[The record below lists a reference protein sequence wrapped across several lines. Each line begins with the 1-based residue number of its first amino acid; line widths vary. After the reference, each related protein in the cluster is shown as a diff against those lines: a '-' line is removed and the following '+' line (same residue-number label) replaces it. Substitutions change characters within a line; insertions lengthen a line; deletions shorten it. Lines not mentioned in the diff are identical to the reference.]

1 LKIIKNILE
10 YNFAS
15 GDSLGTAVSLGMFDG
30 VHLGHKEIIQKLKN
44 YSKIHKLKIV
54 VLSFCSHPRSILD
67 PSDNIQLLNTFEEKK
82 KLLENLGVDIFFI
95 QEFNEGFKNLSAEEF
110 ISKTLLESLRA
121 KYIVIGYNHRF
132 GKNRIGDFRLLQE
145 MSNTKN
151 FVSEQIDEV
160 IIDGISVS
168 STRIR
173 NLLLDGNIKMAN
185 KLLGYNYFL
194 SGEVIYGKQIGR
206 KLGYPTANIKVDNTK
221 LLPKNGAYIVDVKLK
236 DVFYQGMLSIG
247 TNPTF
252 EGSEK
257 TTEVYILNFDSY
269 IYGQNL
275 SVYFREFIHPEIK
288 FESIEELIKKLDED
302 KQKTIEFFKS
312 YLS

>member
-1 LKIIKNILE
+1 
-10 YNFAS
+10 
-15 GDSLGTAVSLGMFDG
+15 
-30 VHLGHKEIIQKLKN
+30 
-44 YSKIHKLKIV
+44 
-54 VLSFCSHPRSILD
+54 
-67 PSDNIQLLNTFEEKK
+67 
-82 KLLENLGVDIFFI
+82 
-95 QEFNEGFKNLSAEEF
+95 
-110 ISKTLLESLRA
+110 
-121 KYIVIGYNHRF
+121 
-132 GKNRIGDFRLLQE
+132 
-145 MSNTKN
+145 
-151 FVSEQIDEV
+151 
-160 IIDGISVS
+160 
-168 STRIR
+168 
-173 NLLLDGNIKMAN
+173 
-185 KLLGYNYFL
+185 LGYNYFL

-257 TTEVYILNFDSY
+257 TIEVYILNFDSY

-288 FESIEELIKKLDED
+288 FERIEDLIKKLDED

-312 YLS
+312 

>member
-30 VHLGHKEIIQKLKN
+30 VHLGHKKIIQKLKN
-44 YSKIHKLKIV
+44 YSKIRNLKTV

-82 KLLENLGVDIFFI
+82 ELLEELGVDIFFI
-95 QEFNEGFKNLSAEEF
+95 QEFNEEFKNISAEEF

-145 MSNTKN
+145 MSNAKN
-151 FVSEQIDEV
+151 FVSEQIGEL

-173 NLLLDGNIKMAN
+173 NLL
-185 KLLGYNYFL
+185 
-194 SGEVIYGKQIGR
+194 S
-206 KLGYPTANIKVDNTK
+206 
-221 LLPKNGAYIVDVKLK
+221 
-236 DVFYQGMLSIG
+236 
-247 TNPTF
+247 TF
-252 EGSEK
+252 IFAVG
-257 TTEVYILNFDSY
+257 
-269 IYGQNL
+269 
-275 SVYFREFIHPEIK
+275 
-288 FESIEELIKKLDED
+288 
-302 KQKTIEFFKS
+302 
-312 YLS
+312 